1 MYIFMTNSQYVSM
14 SLSVLKIR
22 ENLEFISISN
32 IDFSS
37 VTNWLQN
44 LSLESL
50 ITSVTFTNRQS

>member
-1 MYIFMTNSQYVSM
+1 MYIVMTNLQYVSM
-14 SLSVLKIR
+14 SLSVLKMC